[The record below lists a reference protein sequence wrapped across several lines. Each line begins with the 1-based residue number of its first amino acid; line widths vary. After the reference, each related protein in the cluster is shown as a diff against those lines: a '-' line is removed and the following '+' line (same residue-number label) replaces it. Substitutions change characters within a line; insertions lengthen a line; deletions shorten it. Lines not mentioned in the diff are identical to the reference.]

1 MEKDSFFT
9 IKESC
14 SGFYK
19 EKGSKFYAFAFPA
32 QNKEDVQKHLAG
44 LKKEFHDARHFCYA
58 YILGELGEESRAND
72 DGEPSNS
79 AGKPILGQL
88 RAFDLTQ
95 TLVVVVRYFGG
106 TKLGVGG
113 LIQAYKESSKLAL
126 SEAQIIEK
134 TITLPFSLH
143 FGYPELNTVMRLIK
157 DLPLENQN
165 REFMEDCKLHFSI
178 RKGEIST
185 LEQRFTDIKNIT
197 LINQRKEKT

>member
-1 MEKDSFFT
+1 
-9 IKESC
+9 
-14 SGFYK
+14 
-19 EKGSKFYAFAFPA
+19 
-32 QNKEDVQKHLAG
+32 
-44 LKKEFHDARHFCYA
+44 
-58 YILGELGEESRAND
+58 
-72 DGEPSNS
+72 
-79 AGKPILGQL
+79 GQL

-197 LINQRKEKT
+197 LINPRKEKT